1 MGSGKSKLVAKELAT
16 GRVTV
21 SRLACASS
29 LWPQLKNPPR
39 YAGVAVAAVQAV
51 RLAVQDLPVGE

>member
-21 SRLACASS
+21 CRLACASS

-39 YAGVAVAAVQAV
+39 YAGVAMAAIQAV